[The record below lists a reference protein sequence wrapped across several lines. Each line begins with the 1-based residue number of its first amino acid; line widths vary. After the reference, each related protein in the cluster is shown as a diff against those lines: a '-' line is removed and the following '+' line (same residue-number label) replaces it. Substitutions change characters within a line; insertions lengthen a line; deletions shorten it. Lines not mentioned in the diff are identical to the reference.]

1 MGMDEGSKCSQAQG
15 FRRRGRPQSRA
26 QLGAVIRQGVGVRS
40 LLPRRSRHRP
50 AQAQFCALW
59 TEICMAFPALDTV
72 REGSRASRVVDA
84 RLMTVPGIVEIVLS
98 ERVLHE

>member
-1 MGMDEGSKCSQAQG
+1 
-15 FRRRGRPQSRA
+15 
-26 QLGAVIRQGVGVRS
+26 
-40 LLPRRSRHRP
+40 
-50 AQAQFCALW
+50 
-59 TEICMAFPALDTV
+59 MAFPALDTV